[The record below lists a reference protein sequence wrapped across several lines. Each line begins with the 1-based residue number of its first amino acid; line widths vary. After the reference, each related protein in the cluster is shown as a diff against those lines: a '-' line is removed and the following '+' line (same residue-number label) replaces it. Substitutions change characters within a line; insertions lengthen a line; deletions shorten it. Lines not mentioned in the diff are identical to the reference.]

1 MAPQELPKISA
12 FTQLLATPES
22 QFESMVKSAGLELP
36 PGPQSTLL
44 KIQGSIEAGKAPAPE
59 AFMPRAPKL
68 QEILGKLPALPPLP
82 GAGGEG
88 KAGGEKKAEYQLSGE
103 KEKPKIGYVMSR

>member
-1 MAPQELPKISA
+1 MPPQELPKIST
-12 FTQLLATPES
+12 FTQLLATPEA
-22 QFESMVKSAGLELP
+22 QFENMVKEALKVELP

-44 KIQGSIEAGKAPAPE
+44 KLQGSIEAGKAPE

-82 GAGGEG
+82 QLGAGGEG
-88 KAGGEKKAEYQLSGE
+88 ETGEKKAEYQLSGE
-103 KEKPKIGYVMSR
+103 KEKPKTGYVMSR

>member
-1 MAPQELPKISA
+1 MST
-12 FTQLLATPES
+12 FTQLLATPET
-22 QFESMVKSAGLELP
+22 QFESMVKEALKVELP

-82 GAGGEG
+82 GVAGEG